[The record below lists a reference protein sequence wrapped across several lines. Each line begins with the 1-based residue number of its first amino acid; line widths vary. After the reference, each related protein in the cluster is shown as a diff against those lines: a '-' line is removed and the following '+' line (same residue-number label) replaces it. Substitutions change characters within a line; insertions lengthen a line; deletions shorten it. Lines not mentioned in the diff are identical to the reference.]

1 MEVLVAKRKRK
12 LIVKIRLYPREGD
25 WEKNEFHV
33 YAYFSLT
40 SPKSR
45 CQIKNGE
52 LAEDSPPTGHVAKP
66 KRHPI
71 ESQDMLE
78 YMPNNNDLLILL
90 EALQKADE
98 LRELRRQLKNQG
110 VDIPKMVKRLKEK
123 VRKFHKEVIDRFE
136 KRAEKEKPKGISLD
150 KMLEEI
156 GYIKRKGG

>member
-1 MEVLVAKRKRK
+1 MARRKRK
-12 LIVKIRLYPREGD
+12 LIVRIRLYPREGD

-33 YAYFSLT
+33 YVYFSLT

-52 LAEDSPPTGHVAKP
+52 LTEDSPPTRHVAKP
-66 KRHPI
+66 KGHPI

-78 YMPNNNDLLILL
+78 YMPNNNDLLLLL

-98 LRELRRQLKNQG
+98 LREHRRQLKNLD
-110 VDIPKMVKRLKEK
+110 VNTPKMVKRLKEE
-123 VRKFHKEVIDRFE
+123 VRRFHKEVIDKFE
-136 KRAEKEKPKGISLD
+136 KEAEKEKPKGISLD

-156 GYIKRKGG
+156 GYIKRKRG